1 VSGFKNKFGGLKK
14 VFTFAT
20 PNDKRPTENQEL
32 FEQLTTA

>member
-20 PNDKRPTENQEL
+20 PNDKRPTENQGL